1 VFSSVRVRL
10 TLWYLLVFG
19 VLLTGFS
26 LSIYFVLS
34 NDVYARLDRSLSKA
48 ARMTAT
54 LFQAETGETGGDA
67 VSGAAEVLSELRQ
80 PDVYVAIYE
89 GERLLASDYP
99 NGEQP
104 LMSGELLSLAQAAD
118 QPAFKTVRGFGE
130 EGARQALLSV
140 KAQDHQYYVVIA
152 EPLHSY
158 IEQLESIT
166 RIFCFA
172 VPAAL
177 LVAGL
182 GGFLVA
188 RKSLAPVVAMSDQ
201 AERMSAKNLQERLDV
216 RNPNDELGRL
226 ASVLNGL
233 LSRLDRSFE
242 SMRSFTADAAHELR
256 TPLSIIRGE
265 ADVALSQDRDAT
277 EYKEAL
283 AIIQDEARRLSRLV
297 DDMLALARA
306 DAGQRPLEI
315 KELYLNDLAEECCRA
330 AQVLALQK
338 GLSLSQQPSSDIPF
352 RGDEDLLRRM
362 MLNLLDNAI
371 KYTPPGGVV
380 SLAVIEEEASIRI
393 VVTDTGIGI
402 PPEAALRIFERF
414 YRVGKARSRVDGGSG
429 LGLAIA
435 KWAAEAH
442 NGTINYTSRPGE
454 GSTFVVGLPSSRR

>member
-1 VFSSVRVRL
+1 MFSSVRVRL
-10 TLWYLLVFG
+10 TLWYVLVFG

-26 LSIYFVLS
+26 LSVYFMLS
-34 NDVYARLDRSLSKA
+34 NEVYERVDRSLAKA
-48 ARMTAT
+48 ARITGT
-54 LFQAETGETGGDA
+54 LFQAETAETGEDA
-67 VSGAAEVLSELRQ
+67 VSGAAEALSELRQ
-80 PDVYVAIYE
+80 PDVYAAIYE

-99 NGEQP
+99 DGENP
-104 LMSGELLSLAQAAD
+104 VISDESLSLARAAD
-118 QPAFKTVRGFGE
+118 HAVFKTIQGFGD
-130 EGARQALLSV
+130 EGARQALLFV
-140 KAQDHQYYVVIA
+140 EAKEHQYYVVIA
-152 EPLHSY
+152 EPLHAYS
-158 IEQLESIT
+158 EQLESIA
-166 RIFCFA
+166 RIFGFA

-177 LVAGL
+177 LVAGF

-188 RKSLAPVVAMSDQ
+188 RKSLAPVVALSDQ
-201 AERMSAKNLQERLDV
+201 AERMGAKNLKERLEV
-216 RNPNDELGRL
+216 RQPNDELGRL
-226 ASVLNGL
+226 AGVLNGL
-233 LSRLDRSFE
+233 LARLDHSFE

-265 ADVALSQDRDAT
+265 ADVALSQDRGAT

-283 AIIQDEARRLSRLV
+283 LIIQDEARRLSRLV

-315 KELYLNDLAEECCRA
+315 RELYLNDLAEECCRA

-338 GLSLSQQPSSDIPF
+338 GIALSLQPSSDIAL

-371 KYTPPGGVV
+371 KYTPNGGVV
-380 SLAVIEEEASIRI
+380 SLAVIEEGGSIRI
-393 VVTDTGIGI
+393 VVTDTGVGI
-402 PPEAALRIFERF
+402 PPEATPRIFERF

-442 NGTINYTSRPGE
+442 NGTITCTSRPDE
-454 GSTFVVGLPSSRR
+454 GSTFTVDLPRQ